1 MNEEIKNLTEVAQRI
16 KKAIENKENIVVVA
30 DSDLDGICSLILL
43 KEGILS
49 LGGNIIDF
57 YFPDREKEGYGL
69 SLKALEKIKKYIPA
83 LLITLDFGISSF
95 EEIKKAKEMGFEV
108 IVIDHHEVLDKLPE
122 ADLILNPKQK
132 DDKYYFKH
140 FSNTGLVFKLLEKIL
155 EDKMGEALRKNFLEL
170 VALATLTDMM
180 PQEKENKILTDEGL
194 LSMKE
199 SWRPGFLAIKEFFN
213 IPYEISKVISILGVR
228 YSQSEVKEIFKLFT
242 TPSKEKAKEIF
253 QKLIKKHQERREKL
267 KEAIKKIEENSDLT
281 EEVIF
286 IGSEDFDYSLISSIA
301 SYLAKNY
308 QKPVFVYK
316 INEKEGVGSARA
328 PKEFNL
334 VELMKKC
341 QEFLIYF
348 GGHPQA
354 AGFRF
359 LKENLENFKAC
370 LISNIKN
377 KNK

>member
-16 KKAIENKENIVVVA
+16 KKAIENKENIVLTG
-30 DSDLDGICSLILL
+30 DCDLDGICSLILL

-49 LGGNIIDF
+49 LGGNIVDF

-69 SLKALEKIKKYIPA
+69 SLKALEKFKKYAPA

-132 DDKYYFKH
+132 DDRYYFKN
-140 FSNTGLVFKLLEKIL
+140 FSTAGLVFKVLEKML
-155 EDKMGEALRKNFLEL
+155 GDKMGEALRKNFLEL
-170 VALATLTDMM
+170 VALATLADMM

-228 YSQSEVKEIFKLFT
+228 YSQQEVEKIFKLFT
-242 TPSKEKAKEIF
+242 TSSKEKAMRIFKE
-253 QKLIKKHQERREKL
+253 LIKKHEERKEKL
-267 KEAIKKIEENSDLT
+267 KEIIKKIEESFNFT
-281 EEVIF
+281 EEIIF
-286 IGSEDFDYSLISSIA
+286 IGDENFDYSLLSSVA
-301 SYLAKNY
+301 SYLAQSYK
-308 QKPVFVYK
+308 KPTFIYK
-316 INEKEGVGSARA
+316 INQEEAVGSARA
-328 PKEFNL
+328 PEKFNL
-334 VELMKKC
+334 IELMKKC
-341 QEFLIYF
+341 QEFLISF

-354 AGFRF
+354 GGFRL

-370 LISNIKN
+370 LISNLK
-377 KNK
+377 

>member
-16 KKAIENKENIVVVA
+16 KKAIENKENIVVA
-30 DSDLDGICSLILL
+30 GDCDLDGICSLILL
-43 KEGILS
+43 KEGVLS
-49 LGGNIIDF
+49 LGGNIADF

-69 SLKALEKIKKYIPA
+69 SFKALEKFKKYAPA
-83 LLITLDFGISSF
+83 LLITLDFGISNF

-132 DDKYYFKH
+132 DDRYYFKN
-140 FSNTGLVFKLLEKIL
+140 FSTAGLVFKVLEKML

-170 VALATLTDMM
+170 VALATLADMM

-228 YSQSEVKEIFKLFT
+228 YSQQEVEKIFKLFT
-242 TPSKEKAKEIF
+242 TSSKEKAMRIFKE
-253 QKLIKKHQERREKL
+253 LIKKHEERKEKL
-267 KEAIKKIEENSDLT
+267 KEIIKKIEESFNFT
-281 EEVIF
+281 EEIIF
-286 IGSEDFDYSLISSIA
+286 IGDENFDYSLLSSIA
-301 SYLAKNY
+301 SYLAQNY
-308 QKPVFVYK
+308 KKPTFIYK
-316 INEKEGVGSARA
+316 INQEEVVGSARA
-328 PKEFNL
+328 PEKFNL
-334 VELMKKC
+334 IELMKKC
-341 QEFLIYF
+341 QEFLISF

-354 AGFRF
+354 GGFRL

-370 LISNIKN
+370 LISNLK
-377 KNK
+377 

>member
-16 KKAIENKENIVVVA
+16 KKAIENKENIVVVG
-30 DSDLDGICSLILL
+30 DCDLDGICSLILL

-49 LGGNIIDF
+49 LGGDIADF

-69 SLKALEKIKKYIPA
+69 SFKALEKFKKYAPA

-108 IVIDHHEVLDKLPE
+108 IVIDHHEVLDELPE

-140 FSNTGLVFKLLEKIL
+140 FSTTGLVFKVLEKML
-155 EDKMGEALRKNFLEL
+155 GDKMGEALRKSFLEL
-170 VALATLTDMM
+170 VALATLADMM

-228 YSQSEVKEIFKLFT
+228 YSQQEVKEIFKLFT
-242 TPSKEKAKEIF
+242 TPSKEEAMKIF
-253 QKLIKKHQERREKL
+253 QKLMKKHEERREKL
-267 KEAIKKIEENSDLT
+267 KETIKKIEESLNLT
-281 EEVIF
+281 EKIIF
-286 IGSEDFDYSLISSIA
+286 VGGEDFDYSLVPSVA
-301 SYLAKNY
+301 SYLAQNY
-308 QKPVFVYK
+308 KKPTFVYK
-316 INEKEGVGSARA
+316 INEKEVVGSARA
-328 PKEFNL
+328 PEKFDL

-341 QEFLIYF
+341 REFLISF

-354 AGFRF
+354 GGFRL

-370 LISNIKN
+370 LISNLK
-377 KNK
+377 